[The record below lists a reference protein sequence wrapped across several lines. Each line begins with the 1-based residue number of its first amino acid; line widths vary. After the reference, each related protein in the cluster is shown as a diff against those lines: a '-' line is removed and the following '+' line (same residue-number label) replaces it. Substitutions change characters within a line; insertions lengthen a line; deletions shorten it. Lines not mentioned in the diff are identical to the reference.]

1 MSASDQHDR
10 KQQRVKAKGR
20 ASWAKR
26 LVTPRTAKVLLEV
39 APKIAQAF
47 YWVIR
52 LVELFRS

>member
-10 KQQRVKAKGR
+10 KQQRVKTKGR
-20 ASWAKR
+20 ACWAKR

>member
-10 KQQRVKAKGR
+10 KQQRIKTKGR
-20 ASWAKR
+20 AHWAKR
-26 LVTPRTAKVLLEV
+26 LVRPRTARFLLEV